1 MEKGSGSRKRNY
13 TTRNVGKYFT
23 FFKFL
28 DLVVKCAKVTFSGFS
43 TGSES
48 RIYANYKESQLME
61 GEMVCLLLE
70 RLELSR
76 GFNNLEKKTNR
87 PHTSKITLL
96 PSKQVIAHLN
106 HAKSEV
112 LGNKGETAVA
122 SLLH

>member
-112 LGNKGETAVA
+112 LGSKGETAVA